1 MSIRKNIQ
9 MINEDISKFAE
20 ESQRSASDVKLIAVT
35 KLHSPE
41 EINEAIKCGVTDIGE
56 NKVQEIQEKYD
67 KVDKVNWHLIG
78 HLQRNKVKYIIDK
91 VYMIH
96 SVDSLK
102 LAEEINKRAG
112 QHGIMMKILIQVNAE
127 GEESKFGI
135 KPSELDDLISEIHEK
150 CDSIEIC
157 GLMAIAPFY
166 DNPEDARPCFKT
178 VKSLFDTYKGGER
191 DRVNFAT
198 LSMGMSGDFK
208 QAISEGATHV
218 RIGTA
223 IFGARDYR

>member
-1 MSIRKNIQ
+1 M
-9 MINEDISKFAE
+9 
-20 ESQRSASDVKLIAVT
+20 
-35 KLHSPE
+35 
-41 EINEAIKCGVTDIGE
+41 
-56 NKVQEIQEKYD
+56 QEIQEKYD

-135 KPSELDDLISEIHEK
+135 KPSELDDLISEVHEK
-150 CDSIEIC
+150 CDNIEIC

-178 VKSLFDTYKGGER
+178 VKSLFDTYKCDER

>member
-1 MSIRKNIQ
+1 MSIKNNIQ
-9 MINEDISKFAE
+9 MINDDILKFAQE
-20 ESQRSASDVKLIAVT
+20 AQRSESDVKLIAVT
-35 KLHSPE
+35 KLHSPD
-41 EINEAIKCGVTDIGE
+41 EINEAIECGVTDIGE

-67 KVDKVNWHLIG
+67 KVKKVNWHLIG

-102 LAEEINKRAG
+102 LAEEINKRAA
-112 QHGIMMKILIQVNAE
+112 QHSIMMKILIQINAE
-127 GEESKFGI
+127 DEESKFGI
-135 KPSELDDLISEIHEK
+135 NPSELDDLISGIYEK
-150 CDSIEIC
+150 CDNIEIC

-178 VKSLFDTYKGGER
+178 VKSLFDKYKDDDRE
-191 DRVNFAT
+191 RVNFTT

-208 QAISEGATHV
+208 QAIYEGATHV

-223 IFGARDYR
+223 IFGVRDYR

>member
-1 MSIRKNIQ
+1 MSIKNNIQ
-9 MINEDISKFAE
+9 MINDDILKFAQE
-20 ESQRSASDVKLIAVT
+20 AQRSASDVKLIAVT

-41 EINEAIKCGVTDIGE
+41 EINEAIECGVTDIGE

-67 KVDKVNWHLIG
+67 KVKKVNWHLIG

-102 LAEEINKRAG
+102 LAEEINKRAA
-112 QHGIMMKILIQVNAE
+112 QHSIMMKILIQINAE
-127 GEESKFGI
+127 DEESKFGI
-135 KPSELDDLISEIHEK
+135 NPSELDDLISGIYEK
-150 CDSIEIC
+150 CDNIEIC
-157 GLMAIAPFY
+157 GLMSIAPFY

-178 VKSLFDTYKGGER
+178 VKSLFDKYKDDDRE
-191 DRVNFAT
+191 RVNFTT

-208 QAISEGATHV
+208 QAIYEGATHV

>member
-1 MSIRKNIQ
+1 MSIKN
-9 MINEDISKFAE
+9 NLNLVRNDISKFAE
-20 ESQRSASDVKLIAVT
+20 EFGRNPEDVKLIAVT

-41 EINEAIKCGVTDIGE
+41 EINEAIENGVTDIGE

-67 KVDKVNWHLIG
+67 KVKGVNWHLIG

-102 LAEEINKRAG
+102 LAEEIDKRAS
-112 QHGIMMKILIQVNAE
+112 QHNLTMKILIQVNAE

-135 KPSELDDLISEIHEK
+135 PPEDLDQMITDIYEN
-150 CDSIEIC
+150 CPNIEIC
-157 GLMAIAPFY
+157 GLMGISPFY
-166 DNPEDARPCFKT
+166 DDPEDASGFFAKI
-178 VKSLFDTYKGGER
+178 KALFDRYVDDVR
-191 DRVNFAT
+191 DRVNFKE

-208 QAISEGATHV
+208 VAIREGSTYV

>member
-1 MSIRKNIQ
+1 MSIKENIQ
-9 MINEDISKFAE
+9 KINEDIAKFADDA
-20 ESQRSASDVKLIAVT
+20 QRPSGDVKLIAVT

-41 EINEAIKCGVTDIGE
+41 EINEAIRCGVTDIGE

-67 KVDKVNWHLIG
+67 KVNQVNWHLIG

-135 KPSELDDLISEIHEK
+135 KPSELDDLISEVHEK
-150 CDSIEIC
+150 CDNIEIC

-178 VKSLFDTYKGGER
+178 VKSLFDTYKCDER

>member
-78 HLQRNKVKYIIDK
+78 H
-91 VYMIH
+91 
-96 SVDSLK
+96 
-102 LAEEINKRAG
+102 
-112 QHGIMMKILIQVNAE
+112 
-127 GEESKFGI
+127 
-135 KPSELDDLISEIHEK
+135 
-150 CDSIEIC
+150 
-157 GLMAIAPFY
+157 
-166 DNPEDARPCFKT
+166 
-178 VKSLFDTYKGGER
+178 
-191 DRVNFAT
+191 
-198 LSMGMSGDFK
+198 
-208 QAISEGATHV
+208 
-218 RIGTA
+218 
-223 IFGARDYR
+223 

>member
-135 KPSELDDLISEIHEK
+135 KPSELDDLISEVYEK
-150 CDSIEIC
+150 CDNIEIC

-178 VKSLFDTYKGGER
+178 VKSLFDTYKGDER
-191 DRVNFAT
+191 DRVNFTT

>member
-1 MSIRKNIQ
+1 MSIKENIQ
-9 MINEDISKFAE
+9 KINEDIAKFADDA
-20 ESQRSASDVKLIAVT
+20 QRPSGDVKLIAVT

-41 EINEAIKCGVTDIGE
+41 EINEAIRCGVTDIGE

-67 KVDKVNWHLIG
+67 KVNQVNWHLIG

-96 SVDSLK
+96 SVDSFK
-102 LAEEINKRAG
+102 LAEEINKRAE
-112 QHGIMMKILIQVNAE
+112 QHQITMKILIQVNAE

-135 KPSELDDLISEIHEK
+135 NPGELDELISDIQENCK
-150 CDSIEIC
+150 NIEIC
-157 GLMAIAPFY
+157 GLMGIAPFY
-166 DNPEDARPCFKT
+166 DNPEDARHCFRT
-178 VKSLFDTYKGGER
+178 VKQLFDKYKDDDRE
-191 DRVNFAT
+191 RVNFTT
-198 LSMGMSGDFK
+198 LSMGMSGDFP
-208 QAISEGATHV
+208 QAIKEGSTHV

>member
-150 CDSIEIC
+150 CGSIEIC

-178 VKSLFDTYKGGER
+178 VKSLFDTYKCDER

>member
-178 VKSLFDTYKGGER
+178 VKSLFDTYKCDER

>member
-1 MSIRKNIQ
+1 MSIKENIKK
-9 MINEDISKFAE
+9 INEDIAKFVDDA
-20 ESQRSASDVKLIAVT
+20 QRPSGDVKLIAVT

-41 EINEAIKCGVTDIGE
+41 EINEAIRCGVTDIGE

-67 KVDKVNWHLIG
+67 KVNQVNWHLIG

-96 SVDSLK
+96 SVDSFK
-102 LAEEINKRAG
+102 LAEEINKRAE
-112 QHGIMMKILIQVNAE
+112 QHQITMKILIQVNAE

-135 KPSELDDLISEIHEK
+135 NPGELDELISEIQENCK
-150 CDSIEIC
+150 NIEIC
-157 GLMAIAPFY
+157 GLMGIAPFY
-166 DNPEDARPCFKT
+166 DNPEDARPCFRT
-178 VKSLFDTYKGGER
+178 VKQLFDKYKDDDRE
-191 DRVNFAT
+191 RVNFTT
-198 LSMGMSGDFK
+198 LSMGMSGDFP
-208 QAISEGATHV
+208 QAIKEGSTHV

>member
-178 VKSLFDTYKGGER
+178 VKSLFDTYKCDER
-191 DRVNFAT
+191 DRVNFTT

>member
-1 MSIRKNIQ
+1 MSIKNNLN
-9 MINEDISKFAE
+9 MVREDISKYAE
-20 ESQRSASDVKLIAVT
+20 EFHRNPDDVKLIAVT

-41 EINEAIKCGVTDIGE
+41 EINEAIENGVTDIGE

-67 KVDKVNWHLIG
+67 KVSGVNWHLIG

-102 LAEEINKRAG
+102 LAEEIDKRAS
-112 QHGIMMKILIQVNAE
+112 QHDLSMKILIQVNAE

-135 KPSELDDLISEIHEK
+135 APEELDQMITDIYDN
-150 CDSIEIC
+150 CPNIEIC
-157 GLMAIAPFY
+157 GLMGIAPFY
-166 DNPEDARPCFKT
+166 DDPEDARGFFAK
-178 VKSLFDTYKGGER
+178 VKSLFDKYVDDPR
-191 DRVNFAT
+191 DRVNFRE

-208 QAISEGATHV
+208 VAIQEGSTYV

>member
-1 MSIRKNIQ
+1 MSIKNNIQ
-9 MINEDISKFAE
+9 MINDDILKFAQE
-20 ESQRSASDVKLIAVT
+20 AQRSASDVKLIAVT

-41 EINEAIKCGVTDIGE
+41 EINEAIECGVTDIGE

-67 KVDKVNWHLIG
+67 KVKKVNWHLIG

-102 LAEEINKRAG
+102 LAEEINKRAA
-112 QHGIMMKILIQVNAE
+112 QHSIMMKILIQINAE
-127 GEESKFGI
+127 DEESKFGI
-135 KPSELDDLISEIHEK
+135 NPSELDDLISGIYEK
-150 CDSIEIC
+150 CYNIEIC
-157 GLMAIAPFY
+157 GLMSIAPFY

-178 VKSLFDTYKGGER
+178 VKSLFDKYKDDDRE
-191 DRVNFAT
+191 RVNFTT

-208 QAISEGATHV
+208 QAIYEGATHV

>member
-1 MSIRKNIQ
+1 MSIKNNIQ
-9 MINEDISKFAE
+9 MINDNISNFAH

-41 EINEAIKCGVTDIGE
+41 EINEAIECGVTDIGE

-67 KVDKVNWHLIG
+67 KVEKVNWHLIG

-102 LAEEINKRAG
+102 IAEEINKRAE

-135 KPSELDDLISEIHEK
+135 NPSELDDLISDIHEK
-150 CDSIEIC
+150 CDNIEIC

-178 VKSLFDTYKGGER
+178 VKSLFDKYKDDDRE
-191 DRVNFAT
+191 RVNFTT

-208 QAISEGATHV
+208 QAIYEGATHV

>member
-112 QHGIMMKILIQVNAE
+112 QHGFMMKILIQVNAE

-178 VKSLFDTYKGGER
+178 VKSLFDTYKCDER

>member
-1 MSIRKNIQ
+1 MSIKKNIQ
-9 MINEDISKFAE
+9 MINEDISRFEK
-20 ESQRSASDVKLIAVT
+20 ESQRPAGDVKLIAVT
-35 KLHSPE
+35 KLHSPD
-41 EINEAIKCGVTDIGE
+41 EINEAIRCGVTDIGE

-67 KVDKVNWHLIG
+67 KVEKVNWHLIG

-102 LAEEINKRAG
+102 LAEEINKRAA
-112 QHGIMMKILIQVNAE
+112 QHEIVMKILIQVNAE

-135 KPSELDDLISEIHEK
+135 DPSELDDLISEIHEK
-150 CDSIEIC
+150 CDNIEIC

-166 DNPEDARPCFKT
+166 DDPEDARHCFKA
-178 VKSLFDTYKGGER
+178 VKSLFDSYKNDER
-191 DRVNFAT
+191 ERVNFTT
-198 LSMGMSGDFK
+198 LSMGMSGDFP
-208 QAISEGATHV
+208 QAIQEGSTHV

>member
-1 MSIRKNIQ
+1 MSIKNNIQ
-9 MINEDISKFAE
+9 MINDDILKFAQE
-20 ESQRSASDVKLIAVT
+20 AQRSTSDVKLIAVT

-41 EINEAIKCGVTDIGE
+41 EINEAIECGVTDIGE

-67 KVDKVNWHLIG
+67 KVKKVNWHLIG

-102 LAEEINKRAG
+102 LAEEINKRAA
-112 QHGIMMKILIQVNAE
+112 QHSIMMKILIQINAE
-127 GEESKFGI
+127 DEESKFGI
-135 KPSELDDLISEIHEK
+135 NPSELDDLISGIYEK
-150 CDSIEIC
+150 CDNIEIC
-157 GLMAIAPFY
+157 GLMSIAPFY

-178 VKSLFDTYKGGER
+178 VKSLFDKYKDDDRE
-191 DRVNFAT
+191 RVNFTT

-208 QAISEGATHV
+208 QAIYEGATHV